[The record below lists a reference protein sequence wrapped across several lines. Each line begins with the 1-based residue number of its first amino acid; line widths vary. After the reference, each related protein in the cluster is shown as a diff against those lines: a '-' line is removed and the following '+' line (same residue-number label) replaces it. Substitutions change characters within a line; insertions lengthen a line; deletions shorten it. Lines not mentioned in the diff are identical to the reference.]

1 VSHSYS
7 TRPDSCGFF
16 TVSLLRTSQR
26 LDDIY
31 INHGRWAISIDL
43 PRVVSS
49 FYQQELLQSSLLRES
64 QVVWTPHRAR
74 KAQGSGITHHWQVAT
89 RHASWNPRGI
99 PWIRLRWFLTWVVVA
114 ICGLCPDSEK
124 TFQIGSLCFEAVEHW
139 IHKYIMFS
147 MFLFFA
153 RVTSCYMPNYGKL
166 CTCASIPSDLWL
178 QGRHPSSILE
188 KEKDDC
194 YTVGVC
200 WWRVVLLR
208 VVNGCCLVEAVV
220 GQRSECGGAH
230 HFRTMWRQNKWLQR
244 LQLFHSH
251 LSTLSHCQLEEAQLR
266 ILHITVAWTNKLAFR
281 LFSIFRHGSRY
292 VSCWATQ

>member
-1 VSHSYS
+1 MSS
-7 TRPDSCGFF
+7 T
-16 TVSLLRTSQR
+16 
-26 LDDIY
+26 I
-31 INHGRWAISIDL
+31 
-43 PRVVSS
+43 

-99 PWIRLRWFLTWVVVA
+99 PWIRLRWFLWTVVA
-114 ICGLCPDSEK
+114 IGLCPDNSEK
-124 TFQIGSLCFEAVEHW
+124 TFQIGSLCFE
-139 IHKYIMFS
+139 MFWGCWTLNS
-147 MFLFFA
+147 QIYYVFYVFA
-153 RVTSCYMPNYGKL
+153 FCTCYMPNYGKL
-166 CTCASIPSDLWL
+166 CTGAWIPSDLWL

-220 GQRSECGGAH
+220 GQRSECRGAH

-251 LSTLSHCQLEEAQLR
+251 LSTLNHCQLEEAQLR